1 MPGGGRR
8 EEGAELSFKRAE
20 LQGRS
25 SELGTGDE
33 TNNSS
38 VAANEAGK

>member
-8 EEGAELSFKRAE
+8 EEGTELSFKRAE

-25 SELGTGDE
+25 SEPGAGDE
-33 TNNSS
+33 ANNSS
-38 VAANEAGK
+38 VSANEEGK